1 MIGQFLCAITGVWIP
16 ILGSVFSCWEEWIHS
31 ATNSK
36 SRLSPSFV
44 ERRWEACEAEA
55 HTALYG
61 SLRGVTG
68 LRESL
73 PCPQFQ
79 TAGGRAGGSS
89 NQEFKQMIRH
99 PQPRTTDG
107 AQACNDVQSGACRS
121 LPFPC
126 PLSSI
131 HSTAS
136 YPRALCMRVH
146 LPRRV
151 HDAKRGLLLR
161 PCRTAA
167 LLRCTLLRGALR
179 AHAEAFF
186 WMHLWEM
193 KKKASMIAASALSL
207 SILLRQRQS

>member
-126 PLSSI
+126 PQSTPLPPTHAPCACECICRVVSTMPNVDFSCGHAALQPSCVAPSCVVPCARMLKLSS
-131 HSTAS
+131 
-136 YPRALCMRVH
+136 
-146 LPRRV
+146 
-151 HDAKRGLLLR
+151 G
-161 PCRTAA
+161 
-167 LLRCTLLRGALR
+167 CTCGR
-179 AHAEAFF
+179 
-186 WMHLWEM
+186 
-193 KKKASMIAASALSL
+193 
-207 SILLRQRQS
+207 